1 MKKVILGLFLIFFF
15 PYVVDAA
22 NYTITD
28 QLIQAEIQ
36 ENGDLMISELIVMDG
51 TFNGYVKELSYAN
64 TLIQDEYSSYEK
76 NSIYNAK
83 GIELISIKGKN
94 VDEVDFDTFDDTNF
108 KNFTLD
114 YSAKN
119 GDTLKYTV
127 QTDYTGY
134 DYTLYYA
141 SNHDKVA
148 FLITYMIDSVVVYH
162 QDVAELYWNFIT
174 PNDYDDIENVQ
185 VKVLLPG
192 VDDSNY
198 LKVWAHGDLSGDVKI
213 LDENNGVLAVIPHM
227 ESSSVLDIRLT
238 FNKNLIT
245 DVSKVKKSGDVVLED
260 IIEVENERAEVAN
273 QLRDQLKRERNFVIG
288 YSWILLVY
296 VVIGTIFV
304 YFKYGKSPKAT
315 YYSKYNREFIDDYN
329 VEVIDYLMKRNITPN
344 ALSASIMNLI
354 YKKNIRVKEIESS
367 KKKEKDYE
375 FTLESTE
382 NLSGSEN
389 LLTSFL
395 FDTVSGGKLNDE
407 QKKVFT
413 TLDLKKYA
421 NGTKTCSQ
429 FISSYTA
436 WKNSVLKE
444 GANQQFFS
452 FTKKSSIMGSIALV
466 LAIILLFLTMSF
478 GVDYILTYVV
488 IFMAILFFIYGIV
501 VYKRTI
507 KGSEHYARW
516 KAFRN
521 FLDDFGAFE
530 LKELPEIILW
540 ERYLVYA
547 TIFGLADKVQKSM
560 NVRISELD
568 MSGLPNDYYPVFTY
582 IHISPMIHSS
592 FNNAIQNAYQRQSAN
607 YANTHSRY
615 SSGGGFG
622 GGFSS
627 GGGFGGGGSSG
638 HGF

>member
-1 MKKVILGLFLIFFF
+1 MKKVILGLFLLFFF

-94 VDEVDFDTFDDTNF
+94 VDEVDFDTFDDTDF

-192 VDDSNY
+192 VDNSDY
-198 LKVWAHGDLSGDVKI
+198 LKVWAHGDLSGDVSI

-245 DVSKVKKSGDVVLED
+245 DISKVKQSGKVALES

-501 VYKRTI
+501 VYKKTV

-592 FNNAIQNAYQRQSAN
+592 FHNAIQSAYQRQSAN

>member
-1 MKKVILGLFLIFFF
+1 MKKVILGLFLLFFF

-94 VDEVDFDTFDDTNF
+94 VDEVDFDTFDDTDF
-108 KNFTLD
+108 KDFTLD

-127 QTDYTGY
+127 QTNYTGY

-141 SNHDKVA
+141 SSHDKVA
-148 FLITYMIDSVVVYH
+148 FLITYMVDQVVVYH

-192 VDDSNY
+192 VDNSDY

-245 DVSKVKKSGDVVLED
+245 DISKVKQSGEVALES

-288 YSWILLVY
+288 YSWILL
-296 VVIGTIFV
+296 IGIIVGFFFV

-354 YKKNIRVKEIESS
+354 YKKNISVKEIESA

-382 NLSGSEN
+382 HLSGSEN

-395 FDTVSGGKLNDE
+395 FDTVSGGNLNEE

-452 FTKKSSIMGSIALV
+452 FTKKSSIMGSIVLV

-488 IFMAILFFIYGIV
+488 IFMAILFFIYGIA
-501 VYKRTI
+501 VYKKTV

-592 FNNAIQNAYQRQSAN
+592 FHNAIQSAYQRQSAN

>member
-15 PYVVDAA
+15 PHVVDAA

-94 VDEVDFDTFDDTNF
+94 VDEVDFDTFDDTDF

-134 DYTLYYA
+134 DYTLYYV

-367 KKKEKDYE
+367 KKKDKNYE
-375 FTLESTE
+375 FTLESME

-389 LLTSFL
+389 LLISFL

-421 NGTKTCSQ
+421 NGTKTCSK
-429 FISSYTA
+429 FVSSYTA

-582 IHISPMIHSS
+582 IYISPMIHSS